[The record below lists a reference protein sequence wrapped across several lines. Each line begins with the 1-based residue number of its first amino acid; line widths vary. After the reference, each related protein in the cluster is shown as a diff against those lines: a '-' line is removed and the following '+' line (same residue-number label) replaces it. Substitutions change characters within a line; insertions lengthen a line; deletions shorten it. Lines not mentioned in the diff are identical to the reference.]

1 MKKKKYIRKQVSS
14 RNIHKHRLAASLVS
28 RPYLYGTIGVIGV
41 IAILG
46 FAQTLVQ
53 GASLQFDSPTLLSQ
67 TSVLGEGDENEQ
79 AKQQEEAEK
88 QAQEQ
93 QKEETKKVE
102 EQQKESLKSS
112 NFGSGTSGSSVN
124 TQKSGNKKE
133 TEIETAAGRKIKTKI
148 EDNGTTKVEIEHGEL
163 KIKYIMENGQVV
175 KTVENDD
182 GDEVELE
189 DDELE
194 EIETE
199 IEDELEDD
207 GIEIS
212 TDSGKPTVIKNQVAA
227 STEFPLSIDVG
238 TNQLIITTPEGQ
250 KVVMVLPDQAVQN
263 LLATGIINS
272 VNLIQASDIP
282 PTSTLGPVE
291 SILQLRVRN
300 GEPVYE
306 IEGTKIFRLFAV
318 IPVSQPVKAIV
329 SAETGNILTKQQSFL
344 TNVIDLLSP

>member
-1 MKKKKYIRKQVSS
+1 MKKKKHLRKQIAQKSAHKYAPSS
-14 RNIHKHRLAASLVS
+14 T
-28 RPYLYGTIGVIGV
+28 LYFYSTIGVIGV

-53 GASLQFDSPTLLSQ
+53 GASLQFDSPKLLSQ
-67 TSVLGEGDENEQ
+67 TSVLGDGDESEQ
-79 AKQQEEAEK
+79 EKQQEEADK
-88 QAQEQ
+88 KVQEQ
-93 QKEETKKVE
+93 QKEMAKP
-102 EQQKESLKSS
+102 S
-112 NFGSGTSGSSVN
+112 NSGSGKSGISTK
-124 TQKSGNKKE
+124 TQNEGNKKE
-133 TEIETAAGRKIKTKI
+133 TEIETIAGQKIKTKI

-163 KIKYIMENGQVV
+163 KIKYVLENGQVV

-182 GDEVELE
+182 GDEVELD

-194 EIETE
+194 EVENE
-199 IEDELEDD
+199 IENELEDE

-212 TDSGKPTVIKNQVAA
+212 TSSGKPTVIKNQVAA

-238 TNQLIITTPEGQ
+238 TNQLVLTTLEGQ
-250 KVVMVLPDQAVQN
+250 KVIAVLPDEAVQN
-263 LLATGIINS
+263 LLATGIISS
-272 VNLIQASDIP
+272 VNFIQASDIP
-282 PTSTLGPVE
+282 IPSTLGPVE
-291 SILQLRVRN
+291 STLQLRVRN

-329 SAETGNILTKQQSFL
+329 SAETGGLVTKQQSFL

>member
-1 MKKKKYIRKQVSS
+1 MKKKKHLRKQIAQKSAHKYAPSS
-14 RNIHKHRLAASLVS
+14 T
-28 RPYLYGTIGVIGV
+28 LYFYSTIGVIGV

-53 GASLQFDSPTLLSQ
+53 GASLQFDSPKLLSQ
-67 TSVLGEGDENEQ
+67 TSVLGDGDESEQ
-79 AKQQEEAEK
+79 EKQQEEADK
-88 QAQEQ
+88 KVQEQ
-93 QKEETKKVE
+93 QKEEVKKVE
-102 EQQKESLKSS
+102 EQQREVAKPS
-112 NFGSGTSGSSVN
+112 NSGSGKSGISTK
-124 TQKSGNKKE
+124 TQNEGNKKE
-133 TEIETAAGRKIKTKI
+133 TEIETIAGQKIKTKI

-163 KIKYIMENGQVV
+163 KIKYVLENGQVV

-182 GDEVELE
+182 GDEVELD

-194 EIETE
+194 EVENE
-199 IEDELEDD
+199 IENELEDE

-212 TDSGKPTVIKNQVAA
+212 TRSGKPTVIKNQVAA

-238 TNQLIITTPEGQ
+238 TNQLVLTTLEGQ
-250 KVVMVLPDQAVQN
+250 KVIAVLPDEAVQN
-263 LLATGIINS
+263 LLATGIISS
-272 VNLIQASDIP
+272 VNFIQASDIP
-282 PTSTLGPVE
+282 IPSTLGPVE
-291 SILQLRVRN
+291 STLQLRVRN

-329 SAETGNILTKQQSFL
+329 SAETGGLVTKQQSFL